1 MTTEILVTEL
11 ERKGVRL
18 VAQGQNL
25 KLQAPADRVPSAKTI
40 AELREKRAA
49 ILEYLRERKQA
60 PATQFSSFPTPIA
73 CKTEKL
79 GDWHPKSLDAER
91 RVGQPNAKLFP
102 FIGRKVRTPGGPGTL
117 LQVFAERVTVL
128 LDSELSR
135 CSFFRPTEI
144 EPVSSGP

>member
-60 PATQFSSFPTPIA
+60 PATQFSSFPTPRGG
-73 CKTEKL
+73 KTENLESVARKRE
-79 GDWHPKSLDAER
+79 KSARWKDGR
-91 RVGQPNAKLFP
+91 RNIPTL
-102 FIGRKVRTPGGPGTL
+102 RTRLPCWS
-117 LQVFAERVTVL
+117 
-128 LDSELSR
+128 D
-135 CSFFRPTEI
+135 
-144 EPVSSGP
+144 